1 MSAVDVSARGRC
13 GIAPPEV
20 SCASPPLEPPGAY
33 LYVDRSGAAVLDQ
46 VNPVAVRKPV
56 CANSAALD
64 ELDPI
69 AVRVADEAEP

>member
-20 SCASPPLEPPGAY
+20 SCASPPGAAWCVP

-46 VNPVAVRKPV
+46 VNPVAVRKRLV
-56 CANSAALD
+56 RNSAALD
-64 ELDPI
+64 KLDPI

>member
-20 SCASPPLEPPGAY
+20 SCASPPWSRLVRT
-33 LYVDRSGAAVLDQ
+33 LYVDPSGAAVLDQ